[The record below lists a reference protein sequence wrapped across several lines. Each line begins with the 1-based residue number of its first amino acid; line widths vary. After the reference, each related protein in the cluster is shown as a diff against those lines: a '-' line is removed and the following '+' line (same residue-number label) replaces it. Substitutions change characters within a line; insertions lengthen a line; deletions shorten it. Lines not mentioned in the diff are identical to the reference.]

1 MGRQAA
7 DGGAVAPQAGAA
19 DAAQATVDTAW
30 GPLGPA
36 DRELIVKVR
45 QAGLWEIPVGREAE
59 RRATRAATRR
69 NLGEIARQHVR
80 LDALDRAIA
89 AKLNV
94 PLPNQPTPDQ
104 QSWMSEITGKSGND
118 YDRTAVARLRMAH
131 GQIYPAIGAVR
142 GSTRNTLVRDFSEQC
157 ETFVRTHMRLLEG
170 TGFVTGDMLPD
181 PPQST
186 GAPPA
191 GSPASRTARRR
202 PPPRCSAAGGRPG
215 TGRGTGPAQAGNPST
230 SASRVAPS
238 GESRTTRAWGS
249 PRVSPRLTMATGM
262 PCRAACRTNR

>member
-1 MGRQAA
+1 MREPRPVVAALCGLAAALLLGACAPIGRQAS

-19 DAAQATVDTAW
+19 DAAQSTVDTPW

-59 RRATRAATRR
+59 RRASRAATRR

-80 LDALDRAIA
+80 LDALDRAVA

-94 PLPNQPTPDQ
+94 PLPNQPTADQ

-142 GSTRNTLVRDFSEQC
+142 GSTRNTLVRAFSEQC

-181 PPQST
+181 PPQAT

-191 GSPASRTARRR
+191 GSPGQPYSPA
-202 PPPRCSAAGGRPG
+202 PPATSLLGGG
-215 TGRGTGPAQAGNPST
+215 Q
-230 SASRVAPS
+230 
-238 GESRTTRAWGS
+238 
-249 PRVSPRLTMATGM
+249 
-262 PCRAACRTNR
+262 

>member
-1 MGRQAA
+1 MREPRPVAAAACGLAAALLLGACAPIGRQAA
-7 DGGAVAPQAGAA
+7 DGGAVAPQANAQA
-19 DAAQATVDTAW
+19 AAQSTVDTPW

-36 DRELIVKVR
+36 DRDLVVKVR

-59 RRATRAATRR
+59 RRAARAATRR

-80 LDALDRAIA
+80 LDALDRAVA

-94 PLPNQPTPDQ
+94 ALPSRPTPDQ

-131 GQIYPAIGAVR
+131 GQIYPAIAAVR
-142 GSTRNTLVRDFSEQC
+142 GSTRNTLVRNFSEQC

-181 PPQST
+181 PPQAT
-186 GAPPA
+186 GAPPPGDPGHSHA
-191 GSPASRTARRR
+191 PA
-202 PPPRCSAAGGRPG
+202 PAATSLLGGG
-215 TGRGTGPAQAGNPST
+215 
-230 SASRVAPS
+230 
-238 GESRTTRAWGS
+238 
-249 PRVSPRLTMATGM
+249 
-262 PCRAACRTNR
+262 

>member
-1 MGRQAA
+1 MREPRPVAAALCGLAAALLLGACAPIGRQAS

-19 DAAQATVDTAW
+19 DAAQSTVDTPW

-36 DRELIVKVR
+36 DRDLIVKVR

-59 RRATRAATRR
+59 RRAARAATRR

-80 LDALDRAIA
+80 LDELDRAVA

-104 QSWMSEITGKSGND
+104 QSWMSEITGKSGNE

-131 GQIYPAIGAVR
+131 GLIYPAIGAVR

-157 ETFVRTHMRLLEG
+157 EKFVRTHMRLLEG

-181 PPQST
+181 PPQAT

-191 GSPASRTARRR
+191 GSPDR
-202 PPPRCSAAGGRPG
+202 PQSPAPAA
-215 TGRGTGPAQAGNPST
+215 T
-230 SASRVAPS
+230 SLL
-238 GESRTTRAWGS
+238 GQ
-249 PRVSPRLTMATGM
+249 
-262 PCRAACRTNR
+262 

>member
-1 MGRQAA
+1 MREPRPVVAAACGLAAALLLGACTPIGRQAA
-7 DGGAVAPQAGAA
+7 DGGAVAPQAN
-19 DAAQATVDTAW
+19 AQNAGQSTVDTPW

-36 DRELIVKVR
+36 DRDLVVRVR

-59 RRATRAATRR
+59 RRAARAATRR
-69 NLGEIARQHVR
+69 NLGEIARQHAR
-80 LDALDRAIA
+80 LDELDRAIA

-131 GQIYPAIGAVR
+131 GQIYPAIAAVR
-142 GSTRNTLVRDFSEQC
+142 GSTRNTLVRSFSEQC

-181 PPQST
+181 PPQAT
-186 GAPPA
+186 GAPPP
-191 GSPASRTARRR
+191 GDPGHSHSPA
-202 PPPRCSAAGGRPG
+202 PAATSLLGG
-215 TGRGTGPAQAGNPST
+215 Q
-230 SASRVAPS
+230 
-238 GESRTTRAWGS
+238 
-249 PRVSPRLTMATGM
+249 
-262 PCRAACRTNR
+262 

>member
-1 MGRQAA
+1 MREPRPVVAALCGLAAALLLGACAPIGRQAS

-19 DAAQATVDTAW
+19 DAAQSTVDTPW

-59 RRATRAATRR
+59 RRAARAATRR

-80 LDALDRAIA
+80 LDALDRAVA

-181 PPQST
+181 PPQAT

-191 GSPASRTARRR
+191 GSPGQPHSPA
-202 PPPRCSAAGGRPG
+202 PPATSLLGGG
-215 TGRGTGPAQAGNPST
+215 Q
-230 SASRVAPS
+230 
-238 GESRTTRAWGS
+238 
-249 PRVSPRLTMATGM
+249 
-262 PCRAACRTNR
+262 